1 MSLIIVAVTVS
12 LLLVADQYFRFSFLD
27 QYQRRSAFFML
38 EGRRIVL
45 LKNEVIFG
53 FIATVSLI
61 INNKKGVLSN
71 KFLLGITA
79 MLFLVQAMIME
90 SRMGFL
96 AMGVACLT
104 LLMLK
109 GLTKK
114 TFSLLTIAVVIIFTV
129 FPIIFSKHIESLGN
143 MTAHDDESNISIRF
157 ESTEHFYEIFKE
169 SYGLGFG
176 TMSRTSE
183 SNNVLNQPPYN
194 VVDIGAF
201 STLFQFGPLGLIMWI
216 VFTLKSLVVFKR
228 YYIKSSRTD
237 PYSVAA
243 FAFILGFTLS
253 LLPLSFFTASWCI
266 GMGGILLYLTWYYEN
281 KLKVTSTPTT

>member
-1 MSLIIVAVTVS
+1 M
-12 LLLVADQYFRFSFLD
+12 
-27 QYQRRSAFFML
+27 
-38 EGRRIVL
+38 

-71 KFLLGITA
+71 KLLIGIAGT
-79 MLFLVQAMIME
+79 LFLVQAMIME

-104 LLMLK
+104 MFLLK

-114 TFSLLTIAVVIIFTV
+114 TLSLLTISVVIIFTV
-129 FPIIFSKHIESLGN
+129 FPMIFAKHIDSLSN
-143 MTAHDDESNISIRF
+143 MTAEDDESNISIRF
-157 ESTEHFYEIFKE
+157 ESTGHFYELFKE

-183 SNNVLNQPPYN
+183 SNNVLNHLHYN

-201 STLFQFGPLGLIMWI
+201 SSLFQFGPLGLVMWI
-216 VFTLKSLVVFKR
+216 FFTIKSLMIFKR
-228 YYIKSSRTD
+228 YYVKSKRTD
-237 PYSVAA
+237 PYSVSA
-243 FAFILGFTLS
+243 FAFLLGFTLS
-253 LLPLSFFTASWCI
+253 LLPLSFYTASWCI
-266 GMGGILLYLTWYYEN
+266 GMGGILLYLTWYCEK
-281 KLKVTSTPTT
+281 KLQSTNNLAI